1 MILIAIKDTK
11 CMADP
16 VANFGPVIVS
26 EIIKLILEAKQ
37 QLALPIIRTG
47 GFRIPVLG
55 TSSTGDL

>member
-1 MILIAIKDTK
+1 
-11 CMADP
+11 MADP